1 MIRKISAQRNI
12 PDQGVDLDGVNV
24 VELLESLLDLPLVR
38 LDIHNEDESV
48 ILLNLLHRTL
58 GVERVNDDLA
68 GIEARLAWDRSAR
81 VFGRTREREGLRLV
95 EGGALANFGDL
106 VRVDLFC
113 EKQAVR
119 RWEL

>member
-12 PDQGVDLDGVNV
+12 PDQGIDLDGVNV

-38 LDIHNEDESV
+38 LDIHNEDEGV
-48 ILLNLLHRTL
+48 VLLDLLHRTL
-58 GVERVNDDLA
+58 GVERVDDDLA

-81 VFGRTREREGLRLV
+81 VFRRTREREGLRLV

>member
-1 MIRKISAQRNI
+1 MIRKISAQRYI

-38 LDIHNEDESV
+38 LDIHNEDEGV
-48 ILLNLLHRTL
+48 VLLDLLHRTL

>member
-1 MIRKISAQRNI
+1 MTRNISAQRNI

-24 VELLESLLDLPLVR
+24 VELLKSLLDLPLVR

-48 ILLNLLHRTL
+48 VLLNLLHRTL
-58 GVERVNDDLA
+58 GVERVNDDLS

-106 VRVDLFC
+106 VRVDLFY

>member
-1 MIRKISAQRNI
+1 MIRIISAQRNI

-38 LDIHNEDESV
+38 LDIHNKDQSV
-48 ILLNLLHRTL
+48 VLLNLLHRTL

>member
-1 MIRKISAQRNI
+1 MIRTISVQRNL

-24 VELLESLLDLPLVR
+24 VKLLESLLDLPLVR
-38 LDIHNEDESV
+38 LDIHNEDEGV
-48 ILLNLLHRTL
+48 VLLDLLHRTL